1 MSNAVDTFIEK
12 QALEQVDLLIK
23 GINLARENTV
33 KFSADIRTLNSN
45 ISSIKTPGGLSNNSQ
60 ANAQLISDMQKQST
74 EIKNLQTQIIKL
86 NEIRAKSNQKTSE
99 EVVNQRILTTNANRQ
114 AQATSTLAGAYRNLS
129 AQVAIASEKY
139 QNLIARGRTADQT
152 QKQFNN
158 ELSRAQKEFR
168 GLQTRVLEADKAVD
182 KWGRTGERS
191 IGFAKNLLGAF
202 GVVGGV
208 TLLAT
213 ITQDIFKQTKE
224 IQSLDLA
231 LQTVTGSSQKF
242 YESQTF
248 LNRIA
253 ESYGGNINV
262 LTTSF
267 TQFYA
272 SAKDKLAGNEI
283 KNIFESITKS
293 AGFLGLST
301 EKQSKA
307 FLALNQMMSKGT
319 IQAEELRG
327 QLSEALPNAMGI
339 MKNAV
344 QALNPNMKVTEQ
356 TIAKMMKDGKLMSAE
371 VLPEFAKQMEIAYGV
386 DQKTRV
392 ETLTGAQTRLGNAW
406 TSFIRS
412 LESGNGV
419 ISKTLTNLFNLLTKA
434 TEAYTWLNNSREQ
447 NMKTNYTN
455 RQENAKNESLKQY
468 NGMSKE
474 QAELTAKQI
483 KAYSE
488 NQLKLLYDENK
499 GLEQQSKLLS
509 ENLKKQS
516 NIQFFIGNKAKM
528 SQDLAAI
535 NKKILSHNYGISE
548 LKGAI
553 SAADGFIKPDAK
565 NKVASSDGSG
575 AASKK
580 SAEDYQKL
588 LFDNAKKEL
597 EIELY
602 KQQKIYE
609 DEKNSYKER
618 LEALQQYA
626 RIKGEITD
634 LSYNEEVR
642 LAKGN
647 AAKIKGAELDKK
659 LEVLKNLEDYTDKRE
674 KLEIKLA
681 NTIEENGL
689 KQIKTEDMLADAR
702 KKALDSMDEK
712 IKKDEEAAASLKKL
726 QDATDDYINS
736 FKDGFLANAGLG
748 SLQIFLDGTFQKLLK
763 GADSLGEKFA
773 VTFNAIGEVAQ
784 EAMAFINQASQK
796 NFDEEYG
803 RLEEQK
809 NVSILYAGD
818 SAEAKKKIEK
828 DYEAKRKE
836 IAQREAKAK
845 KKAALFN
852 ISVDTAQAVVSAL
865 AKYDYVSA
873 ILFGVIGAA
882 QLAVV
887 SSQEI
892 PKYFKGGVHGGG
904 LAMINDAGG
913 SNYVETVVSPDG
925 TAKQYSGRNVV
936 TNLEA
941 GSEIFTPEQWDAK
954 LMQPTFNQINNQN
967 NGGVT
972 DGQVNKIV
980 SAINN
985 KTEYHQEFNES
996 GIKTWFVEGNN
1007 RTQIMNDRFSFKP
1020 KSV

>member
-1 MSNAVDTFIEK
+1 MSNSIDTTVGQ
-12 QALEQVDLLIK
+12 QAFEQLELL
-23 GINLARENTV
+23 V
-33 KFSADIRTLNSN
+33 KKIN
-45 ISSIKTPGGLSNNSQ
+45 ISKDAMVDFSKEIRKTNKDLSQIKTPGGLSNNSQ
-60 ANAQLISDMQKQST
+60 ANAQIISDMQKQST
-74 EIKNLQTQIIKL
+74 EIRNLQTQIIKL

-139 QNLIARGRTADQT
+139 QNLIARGRTAEQT

-182 KWGRTGERS
+182 KWVRTGERS

-231 LQTVTGSSQKF
+231 LQTVTGTSQKF

-253 ESYGGNINV
+253 ETYGGNIST
-262 LTTSF
+262 LTTTF

-272 SAKDKLAGNEI
+272 SAKDKISGNEI

-301 EKQSKA
+301 EKQEKA

-327 QLSEALPNAMGI
+327 QLSEALPNSMGI
-339 MKNAV
+339 MVKAV

-356 TIAKMMKDGKLMSAE
+356 TIAKMMKDGKLMSSE

-392 ETLTGAQTRLGNAW
+392 ETLTAAQTRFSNGW
-406 TSFIRS
+406 TGLVRSFQ
-412 LESGNGV
+412 SGGGIITKVLSSVLNYFTAV
-419 ISKTLTNLFNLLTKA
+419 I
-434 TEAYTWLNNSREQ
+434 EGYTWFFNTREA
-447 NMKTNYTN
+447 NMKIKYDD
-455 RQENAKNESLKQY
+455 REEKARLEALKQY
-468 NGMSKE
+468 AGMSKE
-474 QAELTAKQI
+474 QAELTAKQM
-483 KAYSE
+483 KGFSE
-488 NQLKLLYDENK
+488 NQLSLLYKENAELEKK
-499 GLEQQSKLLS
+499 GKIMEANFKKLTAFSSTAEKMELKRKIA
-509 ENLKKQS
+509 ENNRSIL
-516 NIQFFIGNKAKM
+516 GN
-528 SQDLAAI
+528 
-535 NKKILSHNYGISE
+535 NYGISE
-548 LKGAI
+548 VKGAI
-553 SAADGFIKPDAK
+553 SAADGFIKPNAI
-565 NKVASSDGSG
+565 NQVASSDGSG
-575 AASKK
+575 AASNK

-659 LEVLKNLEDYTDKRE
+659 LELLKNLEDYTDKRE

-681 NTIEENGL
+681 NTIEENGV

-702 KKALDSMDEK
+702 KKATEAMDEK
-712 IKKDEEAAASLKKL
+712 IKKDEEAATALRKL

-748 SLQIFLDGTFQKLLK
+748 SLQIFLDGTFQNLLK
-763 GADSLGEKFA
+763 GADTLGEKFA
-773 VTFNAIGEVAQ
+773 VTFDAIGEVAQ
-784 EAMAFINQASQK
+784 EAFAFINQASQK
-796 NFDEEYG
+796 NFDEEYS
-803 RLEEQK
+803 RIEEQK
-809 NVSILYAGD
+809 NVSIFFAND

-852 ISVDTAQAVVSAL
+852 ITVDTAQAVVSAL

-887 SSQEI
+887 SSREI
-892 PKYFKGGVHGGG
+892 PQYFKGGVHGGG

-941 GSEIFTPEQWDAK
+941 GSEIFTPEQWNAK
-954 LMQPTFNQINNQN
+954 LMQPTFNQMNSQN

-972 DGQVNKIV
+972 DVQVNKIV

-985 KTEYHQEFNES
+985 KTEYHQTMDEN
-996 GIKTWFVEGNN
+996 GIKTWMVSGYNK
-1007 RTQIMNDRFSFKP
+1007 TQIMNERFSFKS